1 MWPASSAC
9 RATWSPHSK
18 AALALH
24 HLHCL
29 CTLLDCSPPAA
40 GLLWRAIVAG
50 TRPGAPTSSRH
61 ASLASLPGMMHLGLC
76 AVRRAGCP
84 ADPSAHTAHRRRPPA
99 AGAPAWLASPR
110 LQRHGGRRAR
120 AHARLGAQRGEG
132 PGGAGRRQKR
142 RASRRVSPASIQA
155 PPASRSSP
163 AHVPHSRAPLACPPL
178 DRPSMRGG
186 SRGMVSCRQTA
197 LDARAGKGGGRAVRA
212 APPRRLACRALAHPP
227 APRSCL
233 PFCSDDRGADRVGGR
248 PAVRVSL
255 AASGPDPSS
264 TE

>member
-84 ADPSAHTAHRRRPPA
+84 ADPSAHTARRRRPPA

-120 AHARLGAQRGEG
+120 AHACLSAQRGEG
-132 PGGAGRRQKR
+132 PGRGG
-142 RASRRVSPASIQA
+142 A
-155 PPASRSSP
+155 PPEAARVTQGIAGFHPSAACIP
-163 AHVPHSRAPLACPPL
+163 LVTGSRAPLACPPL

-197 LDARAGKGGGRAVRA
+197 LDARAGKGGGQRRPRCTS
-212 APPRRLACRALAHPP
+212 APPGLQGARPPSCPSLLPAL
-227 APRSCL
+227 L
-233 PFCSDDRGADRVGGR
+233 Q
-248 PAVRVSL
+248 
-255 AASGPDPSS
+255 
-264 TE
+264 